1 MELKT
6 HTNYVWSWLVTLKA
20 GLITPCFVRSKVV
33 NKYTYWSIYVD
44 DLLISGLDMKLI
56 ADVKNVLQSHFQ
68 LKDFGSLSYF
78 LELEITR
85 LIEGTVLNHPKYT
98 LELISES
105 DLAGATYVPTPMMQN
120 LKLTTS

>member
-1 MELKT
+1 
-6 HTNYVWSWLVTLKA
+6 
-20 GLITPCFVRSKVV
+20 
-33 NKYTYWSIYVD
+33 
-44 DLLISGLDMKLI
+44 MKLI